1 MLRNDTIYMLNK
13 HYDSKVPTT
22 ETIKNQAKK
31 IRNISNIN
39 VRLYLG
45 KVIGTEEKRLSLRK

>member
-1 MLRNDTIYMLNK
+1 MLNK